1 MLWLYDEL
9 NKRKR
14 EGQAVVTIISKKP
27 KVSKS
32 SVSFR
37 VETTTAEELK
47 KLKERVK
54 KAGDEVDFK
63 LDESVEE
70 QLLKLIKTANQQ
82 LDKLSISTTV

>member
-1 MLWLYDEL
+1 M
-9 NKRKR
+9 
-14 EGQAVVTIISKKP
+14 VTIISKKP